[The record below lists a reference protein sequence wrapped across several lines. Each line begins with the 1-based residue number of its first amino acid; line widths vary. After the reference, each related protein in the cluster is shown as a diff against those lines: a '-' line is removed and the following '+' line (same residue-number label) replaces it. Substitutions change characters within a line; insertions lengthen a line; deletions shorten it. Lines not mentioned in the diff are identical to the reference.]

1 MAQFS
6 SKEMPEGVADED
18 KKYLKKFGDKL
29 SDSTRRAK
37 WIGSADD
44 HADHDGQSL
53 VTRNHDVIMK
63 WAEERGAKPATV
75 AGTEHSDRVGVLR
88 FDFPGGDDG
97 GRLQEVS
104 WDEWF
109 RTFDERNL
117 VMLFQENMKA
127 GNQSNFFRFDN
138 PEREDA

>member
-1 MAQFS
+1 MTMFS
-6 SKEMPEGVADED
+6 GKELPEGVRDDD

-37 WIGSADD
+37 WINGPDE

-53 VTRNHDVIMK
+53 VTRSHEVIMK
-63 WAEERGAKPATV
+63 WAEERSAKPATIG
-75 AGTEHSDRVGVLR
+75 GTEHGDRIGVLR
-88 FDFPGGDDG
+88 LDFPGGDSG
-97 GRLQEVS
+97 GRLEEVS
-104 WDEWF
+104 WDDWF

-117 VMLFQENMKA
+117 VMLFQENLKN

>member
-6 SKEMPEGVADED
+6 SKELPVGVSDDD
-18 KKYLKKFGDKL
+18 KKYLKKFGDQL

-37 WIGSADD
+37 WINSPDE

-53 VTRNHDVIMK
+53 VTRNHDVIVK
-63 WAEERGAKPATV
+63 WAEDRGAKPATV
-75 AGTEHSDRVGVLR
+75 AGTEHGDRVGVLR
-88 FDFPGGDDG
+88 FDFEGGD
-97 GRLQEVS
+97 RLQEVS

-117 VMLFQENMKA
+117 VMLFQENLKN

>member
-6 SKEMPEGVADED
+6 SKELPAGVSDDD
-18 KKYLKKFGDKL
+18 KKYLKKFGDQL

-37 WIGSADD
+37 WINSPDE

-53 VTRNHDVIMK
+53 VTRNHDVIVK
-63 WAEERGAKPATV
+63 WAEDRGAKPATV
-75 AGTEHSDRVGVLR
+75 AGTEHGDRVGVLR
-88 FDFPGGDDG
+88 FDFEGGD
-97 GRLQEVS
+97 RLQEVS

-117 VMLFQENMKA
+117 VMLFQENLKS

>member
-6 SKEMPEGVADED
+6 SKELPEGVSDDD

-29 SDSTRRAK
+29 SDSTRRSR
-37 WIGSADD
+37 WINSPDE

-63 WAEERGAKPATV
+63 WAEQRGAKPATV
-75 AGTEHSDRVGVLR
+75 AGTEHGDRVGVLR
-88 FDFPGGDDG
+88 FDFEGGD
-97 GRLQEVS
+97 RLQEVS

-117 VMLFQENMKA
+117 VMLFQENLKN